1 MSRRVLG
8 LYAIMAFA
16 WGIPYFFIKVVVE
29 ELPPAGMVA
38 VRTAMAA
45 ALLIPIA
52 WRNGTLRAAARV
64 WPWVLLFAVL
74 EFAAPWYF
82 LGVAEQ
88 RISSSLTGLLLAT
101 VPLIATVIGRLLGDR
116 HVTDWRRL
124 LGLVIGFAGVG
135 ILLGVDGL
143 NGHLHWPS
151 VGLVLAC
158 AVAYVLAPMIVVHK
172 VPQVPSMAVTSL
184 AMPLVALAWA
194 GPAIATWPTTPVSLR
209 TWASLALL
217 AVVCTWLAFHFYWQL
232 VDAVGIVRASIVTY
246 LNPVV
251 ALGIGVALGGEPL
264 TRGMLLGF
272 PLVLLGSFY
281 ASRGKRSADEAA
293 VAEA

>member
-45 ALLIPIA
+45 ALLVPIA

-135 ILLGVDGL
+135 ILLGVDNEWAYRAIKAVGNYGEIYDRYFGPNALGLPRGL
-143 NGHLHWPS
+143 NKLWTDGGLQYPWPF
-151 VGLVLAC
+151 
-158 AVAYVLAPMIVVHK
+158 
-172 VPQVPSMAVTSL
+172 
-184 AMPLVALAWA
+184 
-194 GPAIATWPTTPVSLR
+194 R
-209 TWASLALL
+209 
-217 AVVCTWLAFHFYWQL
+217 
-232 VDAVGIVRASIVTY
+232 
-246 LNPVV
+246 
-251 ALGIGVALGGEPL
+251 
-264 TRGMLLGF
+264 
-272 PLVLLGSFY
+272 
-281 ASRGKRSADEAA
+281 
-293 VAEA
+293 